1 LYLGQDHT
9 SILDVAAREKI
20 LGTGIG
26 SVRHL
31 LGDPHFIIWAED
43 VHTLEA
49 EAVKRLEFTLSLGL
63 GSIIA
68 LWENVR
74 IVYLQP

>member
-9 SILDVAAREKI
+9 SILDVAAREII

-26 SVRHL
+26 SVEHL
-31 LGDPHFIIWAED
+31 LGDPYFIIWAVD

-49 EAVKRLEFTLSLGL
+49 EAVKRFEFTLSV
-63 GSIIA
+63 SIIA
-68 LWENVR
+68 SWGNMR
-74 IVYLQP
+74 RVYLQP